1 MAQAKGSDVQLLLIE
16 ETTWGTTPGTPTGY
30 AIPVSSIGG
39 NWFSRRLLDNP
50 VLRANRN
57 PSAPVRGNTAVSGSF
72 QFPLSL
78 SAWGWL
84 QKHCIGTPATS
95 GAGPYTH
102 LSKCNFSGA
111 TAGSDL
117 AAGLTFEIGH
127 TGIDQYHIFDGCKLN
142 GFTVNASSEGVA
154 MFDMQVVGQ
163 GYTQA
168 TSSLDSTPTSYTDSV
183 LDHFV
188 LTMTEGGSSIAYV
201 KECSLTFS
209 NNIDTS
215 QYVIGSAG
223 TVGALPTGIASVTGS
238 ITALFQD
245 DTLLAKGED
254 HTESDLTLTWTSSTY
269 SLALHVPELVYEPA
283 SPAVQGPDGV
293 VVSLNFRG
301 YYADDSDATCLKA
314 TLVNGVATY

>member
-1 MAQAKGSDVQLLLIE
+1 MAQAKGSAVQLQLIE
-16 ETTWGTTPGTPTGY
+16 ETVWGTTPGTPTGY
-30 AIPVSSIGG
+30 VIPVASIGG

-50 VLRANRN
+50 TLRANRN

-78 SAWGWL
+78 SAWGWI
-84 QKHCIGTPATS
+84 QKHCVGTPATS

-102 LSKCNFSGA
+102 LSKCDFSGA

-117 AAGLTFEIGH
+117 AAGVTFQIGH
-127 TGIDQYHIFDGCKLN
+127 TGIAQYHIFDGCKIN

-154 MFDMQVVGQ
+154 MFDVQVVGQ

-168 TSSLDSTPTSYTDSV
+168 TSSLDSTPVSYTDTA
-183 LDHFV
+183 LDHFL
-188 LTMTEGGSSIAYV
+188 LTMTEGGSTISNV

-209 NNIDTS
+209 NNCDTS
-215 QYVIGSAG
+215 QYVVGSAG
-223 TVGALPTGIASVTGS
+223 LIGSLPTGVASVSGS
-238 ITALFQD
+238 ITALFEN

-254 HTESDLTLTWTSSTY
+254 HTESDLTLTWTSGTY
-269 SLALHVPELVYEPA
+269 SLALHIPELVYEPA

-293 VVSLNFRG
+293 VLSMNFRG
-301 YYADDSDATCLKA
+301 YSVNDADLTCLKA
-314 TLVNGVATY
+314 TLINGVATY